1 MRLQCI
7 AEGCNWES
15 QDLNEG
21 LPEKTLVMHLQL
33 AHQVAPVQPQ
43 GGGQE
48 RVGAAAAGSLQ
59 PCYLGR
65 DKTRRYQIFRD
76 WITQAE
82 AKMGF
87 LGITESKQKI
97 GYLRSNAG
105 AELTTFFEKEVRYC
119 CRCGQG

>member
-1 MRLQCI
+1 MGLSLTQEQLQ
-7 AEGCNWES
+7 ALMVGAMATALQQVQN
-15 QDLNEG
+15 LG
-21 LPEKTLVMHLQL
+21 LH
-33 AHQVAPVQPQ
+33 

-59 PCYLGR
+59 PCLLGR
-65 DKTRRYQIFRD
+65 DKTRRYQYFRD

-87 LGITESKQKI
+87 LGIVEGKHKI

-105 AELTTFFEKEVRYC
+105 AELTTFWEKEVI
-119 CRCGQG
+119 

>member
-1 MRLQCI
+1 MEMTPEQLRVLMTGAMTAALQQVQ
-7 AEGCNWES
+7 N
-15 QDLNEG
+15 LG
-21 LPEKTLVMHLQL
+21 L
-33 AHQVAPVQPQ
+33 Q

-59 PCYLGR
+59 PCLLGR
-65 DKTRRYQIFRD
+65 DKTRRYQNFRD

-87 LGITESKQKI
+87 LGITEGKQKI

-105 AELTTFFEKEVRYC
+105 VELTTFWEKEVR
-119 CRCGQG
+119 RRFEDIVADINRGVEAQ